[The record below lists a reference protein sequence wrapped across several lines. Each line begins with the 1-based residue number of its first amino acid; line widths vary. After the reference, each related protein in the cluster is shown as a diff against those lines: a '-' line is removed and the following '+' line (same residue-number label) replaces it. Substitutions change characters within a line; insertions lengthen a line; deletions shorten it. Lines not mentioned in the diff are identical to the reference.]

1 MLYHPDTVQTL
12 TATPLGSVRL
22 AASPLGLSGLW
33 FEDQRHAPSA
43 FWQGPT
49 AWPLAPQHALL
60 REAAQQLAQYFD
72 GRRTA
77 FALPLDLSGGTP
89 FQQAVWRALLA
100 LRAGSTTSYGAL
112 SRVIDRPRAVRALG
126 SAVGR
131 NPLSIVVPCHRVVGA
146 DGTLTGYAGG
156 LARKQ
161 HLLALEGVQ
170 PGVQHGVPPAPSHAP
185 APAARTASRPRA
197 GLLA

>member
-112 SRVIDRPRAVRALG
+112 SRVIDRPRIQAFNRYLLNSAEMSGLRGTNLG
-126 SAVGR
+126 NFR
-131 NPLSIVVPCHRVVGA
+131 LSRLIHIE
-146 DGTLTGYAGG
+146 L
-156 LARKQ
+156 K
-161 HLLALEGVQ
+161 
-170 PGVQHGVPPAPSHAP
+170 
-185 APAARTASRPRA
+185 
-197 GLLA
+197 